1 MTAIKI
7 GITMGDPSGV
17 GPEIIAKALTRPQIH
32 KLGKIVVV
40 GDKWVFDKVKG
51 ERLKV
56 KGERLKV
63 KGERLKVKGE
73 RLKVKGY
80 QFIDL
85 NNVPR
90 KNFRFG
96 RVRKEFGRAAID
108 YLKKA
113 VELIKNREIDCLVTA
128 PISKQAINLAGYRYG
143 GHTEFLARAFGK
155 KSQDLVMMLLNKYIR
170 ATLVTRHLALKE
182 ISPALSRQ
190 TIYKTIVITYL
201 ALKGYFGI
209 ARPKICVA
217 ALNPHAGEG
226 GLLGREEME
235 RIRPAITKARIIVK
249 DVFGPLPADS
259 AYLKAKQGAFDAVV
273 AMYHDQ
279 VLIPLKLLDPE
290 SGVNLTLG
298 LGFVRTSPLHGTGF
312 DIAGK
317 NIASDASFVS
327 ALRTAVE
334 CTNNLR
340 KSSLFAKSTK

>member
-1 MTAIKI
+1 MDTIKI
-7 GITMGDPSGV
+7 GITMGDPSGI
-17 GPEIIAKALTRPQIH
+17 GPEIITKALARPGING
-32 KLGKIVVV
+32 LGRIVVV
-40 GDKWVFDKVKG
+40 GDKWVFNKIKNQ
-51 ERLKV
+51 KS
-56 KGERLKV
+56 KIKNF
-63 KGERLKVKGE
+63 
-73 RLKVKGY
+73 

-96 RVRKEFGRAAID
+96 KVRKEFGRAAID

-155 KSQDLVMMLLNKYIR
+155 KSQDLVMMLLNKYLR
-170 ATLVTRHLALKE
+170 ASLVSRHLALKE
-182 ISPALSRQ
+182 ISSALSREV
-190 TIYKTIVITYL
+190 IYKTIVITYL
-201 ALKGYFGI
+201 ALRGYFGI

-226 GLLGREEME
+226 GLLGREEIE
-235 RIRPAITKARIIVK
+235 RIQPAIRKVRTIVK
-249 DVFGPLPADS
+249 DIFGPLPADS
-259 AYLKAKQGAFDAVV
+259 AYLKAKQGHVDAVV

-279 VLIPLKLLDPE
+279 VLIPLKLLDLE

-317 NIASDASFVS
+317 NIASEASFVS
-327 ALRTAVE
+327 AVKTAVE
-334 CTNNLR
+334 CTTTRGTVLR
-340 KSSLFAKSTK
+340 NPFAHKELRINF